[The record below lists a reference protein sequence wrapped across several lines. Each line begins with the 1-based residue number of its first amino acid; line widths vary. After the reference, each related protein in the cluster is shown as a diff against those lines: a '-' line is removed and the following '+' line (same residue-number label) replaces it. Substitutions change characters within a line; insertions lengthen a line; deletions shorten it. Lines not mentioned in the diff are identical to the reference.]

1 MKRIYKTIA
10 FILCLLTLQS
20 CVKEIKLVS
29 SYEPSIFIYGNL
41 TNETDFVNILVLET
55 TPVTDASQKYID
67 NAKITLYTEN
77 DNIPTL
83 ITNDFTLTVE
93 NTYKS
98 SEKIATIIGNYY
110 WIEVELQDGTT
121 FKSNKERLLQPIALS
136 RVSYEDDTLQAHFE
150 DPENSTNFYHLE
162 IASVDNL
169 HNSFL
174 NNFQLGND
182 VLFNGNKNAFIE
194 SETFINSAT
203 AVRLSNVNF
212 ETYRFL
218 LNISR
223 QNEDNKDEDESDD
236 SGQLFASPPENLI
249 GNIQNTV
256 TNKKALGNFGVISK
270 SVPLNLTN

>member
-1 MKRIYKTIA
+1 M
-10 FILCLLTLQS
+10 
-20 CVKEIKLVS
+20 
-29 SYEPSIFIYGNL
+29 
-41 TNETDFVNILVLET
+41 
-55 TPVTDASQKYID
+55 
-67 NAKITLYTEN
+67 
-77 DNIPTL
+77 
-83 ITNDFTLTVE
+83 
-93 NTYKS
+93 
-98 SEKIATIIGNYY
+98 
-110 WIEVELQDGTT
+110 ELQDGTT